1 MSSNPQD
8 PQQNPD
14 DDFSKMFQEMFGQ
27 FFGSGEQ
34 GQMPPL
40 PPGMTPEDMAKAFN
54 PEMMGQ
60 IFSQVQAMFSG
71 AASEGPVN
79 WEQAKNT
86 ALQVAKQHDSTISE
100 QHSAAVSQA
109 FELADLWLNNVT
121 EFESPAQLPQAWT
134 CSEWVE
140 HTMDSWAELTEPVAA
155 SVSEAMSE
163 SLQQQLPEEMAAS
176 LGPAL
181 PMLKNLGGMMFALQ
195 LGQAVGKLSGE
206 VLGTS
211 DIGLPIA
218 RPHIALMPTNIKS
231 FADGLEVANEDVF
244 IYLALRES
252 AYQRLF
258 LQVPWL
264 YGELKSAI
272 QQYASGF
279 QIDTERMDEIAQH
292 FDPMNPESFQQHI
305 EGSFVRASDTPEQQ
319 AALARLETQ
328 LALIEGWVDDV
339 VAEAATHLTSAEA
352 LRETMRRR
360 RATGGPSELAF
371 GALVGLEL
379 RPRRLRDAANLWAFI
394 REQAG
399 SAERDK
405 VWSHPDMQPTTAD
418 LDDPTGFFE
427 RREQQAEKDQSFEDD
442 LRKLLEGGY
451 DEDPQSESE
460 DPNKD

>member
-8 PQQNPD
+8 PNQNP

-27 FFGSGEQ
+27 FFGAGESGK
-34 GQMPPL
+34 MPPL

-54 PEMMGQ
+54 PEMMSQ
-60 IFSQVQAMFSG
+60 IFAQVQAMFSG
-71 AASEGPVN
+71 AQSDGPVN

-86 ALQVAKQHDSTISE
+86 ALQVAKEHDSRVSE
-100 QHSAAVSQA
+100 QQLAAVNQA
-109 FELADLWLNNVT
+109 FELADLWLGNAT
-121 EFESPAQLPQAWT
+121 TFEAPAQLPQGWS
-134 CSEWVE
+134 CSEWIE
-140 HTMDSWAELTEPVAA
+140 HTMSSWRELTEPVAV
-155 SVSEAMSE
+155 SVSQAMNE
-163 SLQQQLPEEMAAS
+163 SLVDQLPEEMAGA

-181 PMLKNLGGMMFALQ
+181 PMLENLGSMMFAMQ
-195 LGQAVGKLSGE
+195 LGQAIGKLSGE
-206 VLGTS
+206 VIGTS

-218 RPHIALMPTNIKS
+218 RPNVALLPANIKA
-231 FADGLEVANEDVF
+231 FADGLEIPNEDVF

-258 LQVPWL
+258 LHVPWL

-279 QIDTERMDEIAQH
+279 KIDTQRIDEIAQQ
-292 FDPMNPESFQQHI
+292 FDPMNPESFNQHF
-305 EGSFVRASDTPEQQ
+305 EGSFIRAADTPEQR
-319 AALARLETQ
+319 AALERLETQ

-339 VAEAATHLTSAEA
+339 VAEAATNLTSADA

-394 REQAG
+394 REQVG
-399 SAERDK
+399 SDERDRI
-405 VWSHPDMQPTTAD
+405 WSHPDMQPSTVD

-427 RREQQAEKDQSFEDD
+427 RREKQAAQDRSFDDD

-451 DEDPQSESE
+451 DDDAGSA
-460 DPNKD
+460 DKD